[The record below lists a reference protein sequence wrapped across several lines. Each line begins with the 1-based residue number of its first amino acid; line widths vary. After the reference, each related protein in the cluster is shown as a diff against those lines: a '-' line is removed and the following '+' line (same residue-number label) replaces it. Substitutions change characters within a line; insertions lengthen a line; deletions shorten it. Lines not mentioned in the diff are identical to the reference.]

1 MTLPHERTRAVLR
14 AADFLRDLCDP
25 KKTPR
30 VPREVRERA
39 GIILKHYPWK
49 TDLLLVAHLA
59 PNIFSSLIKTS
70 AAQRSKAR
78 PATGASKE
86 PARQS
91 GCPCSL

>member
-39 GIILKHYPWK
+39 ARVLKHYPWK
-49 TDLLLVAHLA
+49 SDLH
-59 PNIFSSLIKTS
+59 S
-70 AAQRSKAR
+70 AADE
-78 PATGASKE
+78 ASNVFGK
-86 PARQS
+86 
-91 GCPCSL
+91 L